1 MAAAQQPV
9 LLPAAPFRKLP
20 KAIERRG
27 GAALS
32 GIVCAGGPGGQ
43 KYPGGAKP
51 AAGGP
56 CDEEQMMQ
64 GKIFCGGQMEAW
76 CLRAEIGLR
85 KFTGKRC
92 LTNKGQARQGF
103 DACRAVSLYE
113 GHEEKADAGFVDAQ
127 GSILTGRIFAV
138 FRAKLWY
145 DKTKDEMEAAL
156 CLIESKRN

>member
-1 MAAAQQPV
+1 
-9 LLPAAPFRKLP
+9 
-20 KAIERRG
+20 
-27 GAALS
+27 
-32 GIVCAGGPGGQ
+32 
-43 KYPGGAKP
+43 
-51 AAGGP
+51 
-56 CDEEQMMQ
+56 MMQ

-127 GSILTGRIFAV
+127 GSILTGRIFVA
-138 FRAKLWY
+138 FRANYGMMKQRKVIL
-145 DKTKDEMEAAL
+145 
-156 CLIESKRN
+156 

>member
-27 GAALS
+27 RAALS
-32 GIVCAGGPGGQ
+32 ETVCAGGPGG
-43 KYPGGAKP
+43 KKHSGGTKP

-85 KFTGKRC
+85 K
-92 LTNKGQARQGF
+92 
-103 DACRAVSLYE
+103 
-113 GHEEKADAGFVDAQ
+113 
-127 GSILTGRIFAV
+127 
-138 FRAKLWY
+138 
-145 DKTKDEMEAAL
+145 
-156 CLIESKRN
+156 